1 MEIFPRG
8 FILGRSYGNF
18 TKTFKVITKD
28 EFGNQCQAILKLKHG
43 MLKLANNLK
52 HSDNLNFIVKKL
64 YPANSK
70 ALLGYNFIVKKL
82 YPKRALEFALFDMN
96 YQMYFRNKDKKFC
109 RNDLKCASFLGSIG
123 EVVGLYV
130 DTNEVNSLL
139 LFIPKDLKF
148 SKTQIKNL
156 ELLKEMIAEINM
168 VETMLCEKDYKDNI
182 HISKKQTLLLLDE
195 ILEKQK
201 EEDAILKK
209 VNKFILNK

>member
-8 FILGRSYGNF
+8 FILGRNYGNF

-28 EFGNQCQAILKLKHG
+28 EFGNQCQSILKLKHG

-52 HSDNLNFIVKKL
+52 HSDNLNFV
-64 YPANSK
+64 
-70 ALLGYNFIVKKL
+70 VKKL